1 MWGEVLARLT
11 HYAARSTFDVYDSLV
26 PAPGNQVDPRRLWQ
40 PKVFAGSRNRRA
52 SGCAGW
58 MQPRVSPIWGHPREP
73 AGSFE
78 RRPDWPAQHSDQRPL
93 AALFFLARRERA

>member
-1 MWGEVLARLT
+1 
-11 HYAARSTFDVYDSLV
+11 
-26 PAPGNQVDPRRLWQ
+26 
-40 PKVFAGSRNRRA
+40 
-52 SGCAGW
+52 